1 MILKFA
7 TKRDISGNRYY
18 LMIDTEKKIFSRQP
32 HHWFS
37 REDFTEVTKT
47 DKRRLIE
54 TLEKDGYNETYEP
67 M

>member
-7 TKRDISGNRYY
+7 TKRDRNGNRYY
-18 LMIDTEKKIFSRQP
+18 LLIDTEKKIFSRQP

-54 TLEKDGYNETYEP
+54 TLEKGGYTETDEA

>member
-1 MILKFA
+1 MIFKFA
-7 TKRDISGNRYY
+7 TKRDINGNRYY
-18 LMIDTEKKIFSRQP
+18 LMIDTEKKIYSRQP
-32 HHWFS
+32 HRWFC

-54 TLEKDGYNETYEP
+54 TLKKDGYTETDTP